1 MLSIVY
7 STYSTCAYPVTIAN
21 RKKRKKEKK
30 RKENAQEWM
39 FCTPLEERKGI
50 QNKEKDEKCL

>member
-50 QNKEKDEKCL
+50 

>member
-39 FCTPLEERKGI
+39 F
-50 QNKEKDEKCL
+50 NKEKDEKCL

>member
-30 RKENAQEWM
+30 KKRKCSRVDVLYAIGGKKRDIE
-39 FCTPLEERKGI
+39 
-50 QNKEKDEKCL
+50 